1 MGHGA
6 HVDFWSRCT
15 HFLLLLNGI
24 EGAVGR
30 WLGNLPGLSNLQEVD
45 ALQLCSAV
53 SILLYCD

>member
-45 ALQLCSAV
+45 A
-53 SILLYCD
+53 